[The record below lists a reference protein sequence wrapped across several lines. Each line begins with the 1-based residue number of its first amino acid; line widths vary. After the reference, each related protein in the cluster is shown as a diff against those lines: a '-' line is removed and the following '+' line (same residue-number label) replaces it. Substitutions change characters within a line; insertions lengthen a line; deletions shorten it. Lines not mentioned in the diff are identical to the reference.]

1 MYLGIRVGAGVG
13 GGMAASTTVV
23 MVLDVVKAGVGV
35 GIATAERANRK
46 PAATRELISFIAV
59 DGSRWLLVV
68 SVMWWLLGVVVMAVL
83 VKAIKRKFSKIYIL
97 AVDKLE
103 NSHPRIYSP
112 CSPTTTPNISSFL
125 PLNSIHSG
133 RLVNVNDV

>member
-46 PAATRELISFIAV
+46 PAATRELISFIVV

-68 SVMWWLLGVVVMAVL
+68 SVMWWLLGVVMAVL
-83 VKAIKRKFSKIYIL
+83 VKAIKSKFSTIYIL

-125 PLNSIHSG
+125 PLNSIHSD